1 MKLVTNLEG
10 KRREKGDSGWKRT
23 ITSICEKSFTVIFCE
38 SQTTPHA
45 EGKMKIYLS
54 LIVLMICASSVEC
67 NQRGLFPAILNLAS
81 NAEITANAS
90 CGETGPEM
98 FCKLVEHVPGRP
110 IRNPQ
115 CRVCDSTSPNP
126 RERHPISNAIDGT
139 NNWWQSPSIK
149 NGRQNHW
156 VTITLDLRQVFQ
168 VAYIIIK
175 AANSPRPG
183 NWILERSIDGI
194 EFQPW
199 QYHAISDTECL
210 TRYNVTPRIGP
221 PTYKRDDEVICTS
234 YYSRLVPLEHGEI
247 HTSLINGR
255 PSADDLTP
263 ALLEFT
269 SARYIRLRLQRIRTL
284 NADLM
289 TLSYRD
295 PKDVDPI
302 VTRRY
307 YYSIKDIS
315 VGGMCICHG
324 HAQSCP
330 WDETTKKLQ
339 CVCEHNTCGESCNK
353 CCPGYHQKPWKPG
366 TLSVGNTCEKCNCHN
381 KTEDCYYNQTV
392 ASSMMSMNIDGQF
405 VGGGVCIDC
414 TQNTA
419 GINCETCVDGNYRP
433 HKVSPYDENPCV
445 ECGCDLN
452 GSQHPVCIKDD
463 NHADLQNGLLPGKCH
478 CKEGYAG
485 EKCDRCSF
493 GYSGYPYCV
502 KCNCSLIGS
511 IHFDPCVEQC
521 TCKENVMGDNCDLCK
536 RGYYNLQKSSPEG
549 CTECFCFGVS
559 DVCESISWPLT
570 QVLNIDDWL
579 MPVRPIPITSGTRF
593 DHDDSNHISKESR
606 ILPPQSS
613 WSAPESFLGN
623 KLTAYGG
630 YLNYTLSY
638 DVPVESLH
646 LQLMSNFDVVIE
658 GNGKTLHTRFNAQL
672 LLQPYKEQTVA
683 VEMLPRNFMDFY
695 TSRAIERDR
704 LMTVLAN
711 LTRLQIRASF
721 NNTSNAVLRL
731 SSVSL
736 DTATV
741 NAIDLKPAMDVEHCE
756 CPWGYT
762 GTSCESC
769 SPGHYRVDGILFGG
783 ICRLCE
789 CNGHATE
796 CDIHGVCSDCKHN
809 TIGPHCE
816 QCMPGFYGDPS
827 DGMPDDCQVCAC
839 PLNIPSNN
847 FSSTCHLDSAGE
859 VMCDQCVPGYE
870 GPRCERCANGYYG
883 DPTVPGELCVPCDCN
898 GNVNPLEP
906 GHCDTRTGEC
916 LKCVENTAGSHC
928 ERCADGYFGDAIV
941 AKNCQDCGCHV
952 NSSYSSVCDL
962 ESGKCKCRPNVTG
975 EKCDQC
981 MPGHFGLS
989 SGLGC
994 QTCNC
999 NLAGSLSDTCDD
1011 EGQCPCVPGVAGEK
1025 CDRCARGFYDFQDDG
1040 CTPCDC
1046 AHTHNNC
1053 NTETG
1058 QCICPPHTAGVKCEL
1073 CEANHW
1079 GHDSKLGCKPCDCSL
1094 VGSSSSQC
1102 DLSSGWCQCNS
1113 EFGAEKC
1120 NECALGFRAYP
1131 ECTACNC
1138 SIIGTREEYCD
1149 EKQGVCGCDKDSSTC
1164 SCKVNVVGP
1173 GCDECKLGT
1182 FALSADD
1189 PLGCSP
1195 CFCFG
1200 VSETCEE
1207 LGGLVRIPIILT
1219 PDQETL
1225 HVVSQ
1230 SDLSGTLDGV
1240 FLQSP
1245 DILLD
1250 AALVKQSLHTEPF
1263 YWRLPEQFQGN
1274 KLLAYGGKLR
1284 YTAAFYALEGSGI
1297 SNFEPQLLIK
1307 GGRTSKLNIYRDVPA
1322 PDNGVETSQE
1332 IDLKEREW
1340 KYFNSVSDQA
1350 VSHSDFMSVLSNI
1363 QYILIKASYGS
1374 DLQQSRISNISLEIA
1389 VDSDEM
1395 NAGRETARGIERC
1408 KCPSGYAG
1416 LSCQEC
1422 APGFYR
1428 QSLTELNVQGPRPLI
1443 EPCVSCQCN
1452 NHSQTCDLDTGK
1464 CQGCQDNT
1472 AGDHCDLC
1480 APGYYGKVRGSISDC
1495 SLCACPQGNTNSFS
1509 PTCVLEGVDDFRC
1522 NACMP
1527 GYEGQYCERCSL
1539 GYYGNPNEPGG
1550 SCQLCKCNPTGSVHN
1565 LCDKLTGH
1573 CVCKPGVRGLLCDEC
1588 EPRHILM
1595 GTECMSCNDNCTGVL
1610 LNDLENLELSMQSV
1624 NLTGVILAPY
1634 SLLASLEN
1642 TTDEIK
1648 MFLSPERNSSFL
1660 LKKAEEQLS
1669 GLTKDIDQLHQ
1680 KTTQAYGDG
1689 QDLNKS
1695 TERMVNQSQELL
1707 DSITKVQTA
1716 IQALVELGS
1725 NLNNTLGNN
1734 LVLTNSTQLLDEVS
1748 AVLEKMRNKAF
1759 TQQHQNATHEFKA
1772 AEALLLQVQREFQK
1786 PQKDVMELKER
1797 IVTILSEH
1805 SSKLQDAQ
1813 NLVNESFTKANET
1826 NHILHAMS
1834 SNLAVFYDKKQNVSS
1849 NHFLTTEM
1857 IEEAQAT
1864 MTEGLNI
1871 ATDVVNAT
1879 SQLEGHKDELA
1890 LWNPKLR
1897 KQVDNLVMQMTKRS
1911 VLDLVYKAEDHA
1923 AGLKKLADSLH
1934 NVLSGVRNV
1943 SFNATNAAQAN
1954 SNIKINI
1961 EKAERLAEQ
1970 ANSTVAAAWS
1980 LALFADHSLKDAGAK
1995 SLQQSSR
2002 LLSEAADLNNK
2013 TNGLISDL
2021 NGLKEQVD
2029 KIRYNAQN
2037 ISKQLSEPLQLL
2049 SSIPNNVSVKVLE
2062 AKEHA
2067 MGANVSAVAALQH
2080 LEDFSQKLEESSSAM
2095 IRANETVKRT
2105 NELFSDSAKTAN
2117 AAEKKVQEVET
2128 QTNLLFERLK
2138 PLKMLEDT
2146 LSRNLS
2152 EIKEL
2157 IDQARKQA
2165 ASIKVAVAAEQDCV
2179 RAYKPDISSS
2189 NYNTLTLIV
2198 KTSESDNL
2206 LFYLG
2211 SSTNVDFMALEMR
2224 RGKVSF
2230 LWDVGS
2236 GFAKLEYPDIQINND
2251 KWHRIHATRFGK
2263 TGSLT
2268 VQELKSSQT
2277 PTVKTATSPG
2287 TSTVLDVNKSTLV
2300 FVGGLGGQIKKSS
2313 AVKMTHFKGCM
2324 GGASLNGNNIGLWNY
2339 AEREGKCRGCFMSPQ
2354 DEDTSFHFD
2363 GSGYSVV
2370 EKALRSTV
2378 TQIVMLFKTFSP
2390 NGLLLYLASNG
2401 TRDFTSI
2408 ELVDG
2413 KVRLT
2418 FELGSGPLSLI
2429 TDKTYNSGNWYK
2441 IAFHRTKQKGYLAV
2455 MDAYIP
2461 TNRETKEGTTSGSAS
2476 DLNRSD
2482 KDPIYIG
2489 GLPRSRPVR
2498 RQLVTR
2504 SYVGCIKNLEIARS
2518 NFDLLK
2524 ESYGVKKGCVLEPIR
2539 SVTILNEGFLELH
2552 PMSLAP
2558 ESELMATFST
2568 KNDTG
2573 IILAGISKGGKRRR
2587 RQTHLPFFA
2596 VMLINGQVEVH
2607 INTGEKGHTR
2617 KAVVKSPAGTYSDG
2631 EDHSVILHR
2640 SKRLLTVQ
2648 VDEGSLTEMR
2658 LAPSAESSPLNVS
2671 SFYIGGVPPG
2681 DGADMLKTGKS
2692 FYGCIRN
2699 MGYNMELLDLT
2710 TAVSY
2715 HNVDMDSCLLAERPK
2730 PVIQPEEGDL
2740 ESELQPSP
2748 TPARPV
2754 STIEQ
2759 SSKTQGPA
2767 KCVEEEIPAIVPN
2780 AHQFGLTKTSHM
2792 VLSFDES
2799 TVRKKFSIQ
2808 LTFRTFASDGL
2819 VYFMAHQNQVDYAAL
2834 QLMEGHLYFIYDL
2847 GKGSARVTLPHVVND
2862 GQWHTVKTDFAKK
2875 KATITVD
2882 GKESSPV
2889 EAVGEGNTLDVEGK
2903 LYLGGLPLDFTA
2915 KNIGNVTHSV
2925 PACINNVML
2934 NNKPLDRDNPISVYA
2949 VNRCYETAQ
2958 KGTHFDGT
2966 GFAALAKGYKVRSDL
2981 IISFEFRTPL
2991 QNGVLLGISSA
3002 KVDAVGLELVS
3013 GKILF
3018 HVNNG
3023 AGRITTTYS
3032 PSDSSSLCDGKWHKL
3047 QANKSKHWFS
3057 LTIDGQTVRA
3067 NNPYPQSTS
3076 AETNNPIYV
3085 GGFPANVKQNCLT
3098 IKTPFQGCM
3107 RSLRLVKG
3115 QHSEAYDFSGAFEL
3129 RGVFPNSCPG
3139 AQH

>member
-1 MKLVTNLEG
+1 LPSLPLQKM
-10 KRREKGDSGWKRT
+10 
-23 ITSICEKSFTVIFCE
+23 FCLAYE
-38 SQTTPHA
+38 VNVANRCILSA
-45 EGKMKIYLS
+45 YLPT
-54 LIVLMICASSVEC
+54 
-67 NQRGLFPAILNLAS
+67 GLFPAILNLAS

-90 CGETGPEM
+90 CGESGPEM

-419 GINCETCVDGNYRP
+419 GINCETCVEGNYRP
-433 HKVSPYDENPCV
+433 HK
-445 ECGCDLN
+445 
-452 GSQHPVCIKDD
+452 
-463 NHADLQNGLLPGKCH
+463 
-478 CKEGYAG
+478 
-485 EKCDRCSF
+485 
-493 GYSGYPYCV
+493 
-502 KCNCSLIGS
+502 
-511 IHFDPCVEQC
+511 
-521 TCKENVMGDNCDLCK
+521 
-536 RGYYNLQKSSPEG
+536 
-549 CTECFCFGVS
+549 
-559 DVCESISWPLT
+559 
-570 QVLNIDDWL
+570 VLNIDDWL

-593 DHDDSNHISKESR
+593 DHGDSNQISKESK

-613 WSAPESFLGN
+613 WSAPEGFLGN

-646 LQLMSNFDVVIE
+646 LQLKSNFDVVIE

-721 NNTSNAVLRL
+721 NNTSNAVLRQVKL
-731 SSVSL
+731 
-736 DTATV
+736 
-741 NAIDLKPAMDVEHCE
+741 
-756 CPWGYT
+756 
-762 GTSCESC
+762 SC

-783 ICRLCE
+783 ICQLCE
-789 CNGHATE
+789 CNAHATE

-839 PLNIPSNN
+839 PLNIPSNK
-847 FSSTCHLDSAGE
+847 
-859 VMCDQCVPGYE
+859 
-870 GPRCERCANGYYG
+870 CANGYYG

-941 AKNCQDCGCHV
+941 AKNCQDCGCRV

-981 MPGHFGLS
+981 LPGHFGLS

-1025 CDRCARGFYDFQDDG
+1025 CDRCAHGFYDFQDDG

-1138 SIIGTREEYCD
+1138 NIIGTREEYCD
-1149 EKQGVCGCDKDSSTC
+1149 EKQGVCGCDEDSSTC

-1189 PLGCSP
+1189 PLGCRP

-1274 KLLAYGGKLR
+1274 K
-1284 YTAAFYALEGSGI
+1284 
-1297 SNFEPQLLIK
+1297 
-1307 GGRTSKLNIYRDVPA
+1307 
-1322 PDNGVETSQE
+1322 
-1332 IDLKEREW
+1332 
-1340 KYFNSVSDQA
+1340 
-1350 VSHSDFMSVLSNI
+1350 
-1363 QYILIKASYGS
+1363 
-1374 DLQQSRISNISLEIA
+1374 
-1389 VDSDEM
+1389 
-1395 NAGRETARGIERC
+1395 
-1408 KCPSGYAG
+1408 
-1416 LSCQEC
+1416 EC

-1428 QSLTELNVQGPRPLI
+1428 QSLTELNVRGPRPLI

-1472 AGDHCDLC
+1472 AGDHCNLC

-1539 GYYGNPNEPGG
+1539 GYYGNPNEPSG

-1648 MFLSPERNSSFL
+1648 
-1660 LKKAEEQLS
+1660 
-1669 GLTKDIDQLHQ
+1669 
-1680 KTTQAYGDG
+1680 
-1689 QDLNKS
+1689 
-1695 TERMVNQSQELL
+1695 
-1707 DSITKVQTA
+1707 
-1716 IQALVELGS
+1716 
-1725 NLNNTLGNN
+1725 
-1734 LVLTNSTQLLDEVS
+1734 
-1748 AVLEKMRNKAF
+1748 
-1759 TQQHQNATHEFKA
+1759 
-1772 AEALLLQVQREFQK
+1772 
-1786 PQKDVMELKER
+1786 
-1797 IVTILSEH
+1797 
-1805 SSKLQDAQ
+1805 
-1813 NLVNESFTKANET
+1813 
-1826 NHILHAMS
+1826 
-1834 SNLAVFYDKKQNVSS
+1834 
-1849 NHFLTTEM
+1849 
-1857 IEEAQAT
+1857 
-1864 MTEGLNI
+1864 
-1871 ATDVVNAT
+1871 
-1879 SQLEGHKDELA
+1879 QLEGHKDELA

-1934 NVLSGVRNV
+1934 NALSGVRNV

-1970 ANSTVAAAWS
+1970 ANSTAAAAWS
-1980 LALFADHSLKDAGAK
+1980 LALFSDCSLKDAGAK

-2029 KIRYNAQN
+2029 KIRHNAQN

-2049 SSIPNNVSVKVLE
+2049 SSIPSNVSVKVLE

-2105 NELFSDSAKTAN
+2105 NELFSDSTKTAN
-2117 AAEKKVQEVET
+2117 AAQKKVKEVET

-2165 ASIKVAVAAEQDCV
+2165 ASIKVAVAAEQDCI

-2198 KTSESDNL
+2198 KTSEPDNL

-2607 INTGEKGHTR
+2607 MNTGEKGHTR

-2715 HNVDMDSCLLAERPK
+2715 HNVDMDSCLLEERPK

-2792 VLSFDES
+2792 ALSFDES
-2799 TVRKKFSIQ
+2799 
-2808 LTFRTFASDGL
+2808 
-2819 VYFMAHQNQVDYAAL
+2819 
-2834 QLMEGHLYFIYDL
+2834 
-2847 GKGSARVTLPHVVND
+2847 
-2862 GQWHTVKTDFAKK
+2862 TVKTDFAKK

-2882 GKESSPV
+2882 EKESSPV

-2915 KNIGNVTHSV
+2915 KKIGNVTHSV

-2934 NNKPLDRDNPISVYA
+2934 NNKPLDQDNPISVYA

-2958 KGTHFDGT
+2958 EGTHFDGT

-3085 GGFPANVKQNCLT
+3085 GGFPADVKQNCLT

-3139 AQH
+3139 AEH

>member
-1 MKLVTNLEG
+1 MKVHLRNVALV
-10 KRREKGDSGWKRT
+10 D
-23 ITSICEKSFTVIFCE
+23 C
-38 SQTTPHA
+38 
-45 EGKMKIYLS
+45 
-54 LIVLMICASSVEC
+54 
-67 NQRGLFPAILNLAS
+67 LFPAILNLAS

-115 CRVCDSTSPNP
+115 CRTCDSASPNP

-183 NWILERSIDGI
+183 NWILERSMDGI

-199 QYHAISDTECL
+199 QYYAISDTECL

-234 YYSRLVPLEHGEI
+234 YYSRLVPLEHGEVFQVAYI
-247 HTSLINGR
+247 IIKAANSPR
-255 PSADDLTP
+255 PGNWILERSMDGIEFQPWQYYAISDTECLTRDS
-263 ALLEFT
+263 EFISQT
-269 SARYIRLRLQRIRTL
+269 
-284 NADLM
+284 
-289 TLSYRD
+289 
-295 PKDVDPI
+295 PVH
-302 VTRRY
+302 
-307 YYSIKDIS
+307 YSRHFEKS
-315 VGGMCICHG
+315 F
-324 HAQSCP
+324 
-330 WDETTKKLQ
+330 ETDFK
-339 CVCEHNTCGESCNK
+339 E
-353 CCPGYHQKPWKPG
+353 
-366 TLSVGNTCEKCNCHN
+366 CNCHN

-419 GINCETCVDGNYRP
+419 GINCETCVEGNYRP
-433 HKVSPYDENPCV
+433 HKYYYSIKDISVGGMCICYGHAQSCPWDETTKVSPYDENPCV

-452 GSQHPVCIKDD
+452 GSQHSVCIKDD
-463 NHADLQNGLLPGKCH
+463 NHADLQKGLLPGKCH

-485 EKCDRCSF
+485 EKCDRCAF

-511 IHFDPCVEQC
+511 INLDPCAEQC
-521 TCKENVMGDNCDLCK
+521 ICKENVMGDNCDLCK

-570 QVLNIDDWL
+570 QVLNIDGWL
-579 MPVRPIPITSGTRF
+579 MPVRPIPVTSSARL
-593 DHDDSNHISKESR
+593 DYDDSNHISFNISEESR
-606 ILPPQSS
+606 ILPSQSS

-638 DVPVESLH
+638 DVPMESLD
-646 LQLMSNFDVVIE
+646 LQLMSNFDVIIG
-658 GNGKTLHTRFNAQL
+658 GNGKTLHTRLNAQL

-683 VEMLPRNFMDFY
+683 VEMLPRNFIDFY
-695 TSRAIERDR
+695 TSRAMEKDT

-711 LTRLQIRASF
+711 LTRLQIQASF
-721 NNTSNAVLRL
+721 NNTRDVVLRQVKLGNGKTLHTRLNAQLLLQPYKEQTVAVEMLPRNFIDFYTSRAMEKDTLMTVLANLTRLQIWASFNNTRDVVLRQVKLTLYPKLTLIDFNQYCCCADYHYSTSLEQPVMNILNRLFYMYSYLNRL

-741 NAIDLKPAMDVEHCE
+741 NAIDLKPAMDVEH
-756 CPWGYT
+756 Y
-762 GTSCESC
+762 
-769 SPGHYRVDGILFGG
+769 
-783 ICRLCE
+783 
-789 CNGHATE
+789 
-796 CDIHGVCSDCKHN
+796 
-809 TIGPHCE
+809 
-816 QCMPGFYGDPS
+816 
-827 DGMPDDCQVCAC
+827 
-839 PLNIPSNN
+839 
-847 FSSTCHLDSAGE
+847 
-859 VMCDQCVPGYE
+859 
-870 GPRCERCANGYYG
+870 
-883 DPTVPGELCVPCDCN
+883 
-898 GNVNPLEP
+898 
-906 GHCDTRTGEC
+906 
-916 LKCVENTAGSHC
+916 
-928 ERCADGYFGDAIV
+928 
-941 AKNCQDCGCHV
+941 CGCRV
-952 NSSYSSVCDL
+952 NSSYSNVCDL
-962 ESGKCKCRPNVTG
+962 ESGKCACRPNVTG
-975 EKCDQC
+975 EKCNQC
-981 MPGHFGLS
+981 LPGHFGLS

-999 NLAGSLSDTCDD
+999 NLAGSVSDTCDD
-1011 EGQCPCVPGVAGEK
+1011 EGQCPCVPGVTGEK
-1025 CDRCARGFYDFQDDG
+1025 CDTCAHGFYDFQDDGCTRKYCEGQSSMVKHIKHDNTWQTIPGHFGLSSGLGCQTCNCNLAGSVSDTCDDEGQCPCVPGVTGEKCDTCAHGFYDFQDDG
-1040 CTPCDC
+1040 CTPCNC

-1053 NTETG
+1053 NVETG
-1058 QCICPPHTAGVKCEL
+1058 QCICPPHTEGVKCEL

-1094 VGSSSSQC
+1094 TGASNSQC
-1102 DLSSGWCQCNS
+1102 DLSSGQCQCNPG
-1113 EFGAEKC
+1113 FRAEKC
-1120 NECALGFRAYP
+1120 SECALGFRAYP

-1138 SIIGTREEYCD
+1138 NIIGTREEYCD
-1149 EKQGVCGCDKDSSTC
+1149 EKQGVCGCDEDSSSC
-1164 SCKVNVVGP
+1164 SCKVNVVGA
-1173 GCDECKLGT
+1173 GCDDCKLGT

-1207 LGGLVRIPIILT
+1207 LGGLVRIPITLTPDQETLHVVSQSDLSGTLDGVFLQSPDILLDAALVRQSLHTEPFYWRLPEQFQGNKPCDCSLTGASNSQCDLSSGQCQCNPGFRAEKCSECALGFRAYPECTACNCNIIGTREEYCDEKQGVCGCDEDSSSCSCKVNVVGAGCDDCKLGTFALSADDPLGCSPCFCFGVSETCEELGGLVRIPITLT

-1274 KLLAYGGKLR
+1274 K
-1284 YTAAFYALEGSGI
+1284 
-1297 SNFEPQLLIK
+1297 
-1307 GGRTSKLNIYRDVPA
+1307 
-1322 PDNGVETSQE
+1322 
-1332 IDLKEREW
+1332 REW

-1422 APGFYR
+1422 APGFHR
-1428 QSLTELNVQGPRPLI
+1428 QRLTELNVRGPRPLI

-1452 NHSQTCDLDTGK
+1452 NHSQTCDLDTGRCQECAPGFHRQRLTELNVRGPRPLIEPCVSCQCNNHSQTCDLDTGR

-1495 SLCACPQGNTNSFS
+1495 ALCACPRGNTNSFS

-1522 NACMP
+1522 NACMS

-1539 GYYGNPNEPGG
+1539 GYYGNPNEPDG

-1565 LCDKLTGH
+1565 LCDKLSGH

-1595 GTECMSCNDNCTGVL
+1595 GTEC
-1610 LNDLENLELSMQSV
+1610 
-1624 NLTGVILAPY
+1624 
-1634 SLLASLEN
+1634 
-1642 TTDEIK
+1642 
-1648 MFLSPERNSSFL
+1648 
-1660 LKKAEEQLS
+1660 
-1669 GLTKDIDQLHQ
+1669 
-1680 KTTQAYGDG
+1680 
-1689 QDLNKS
+1689 
-1695 TERMVNQSQELL
+1695 
-1707 DSITKVQTA
+1707 TA
-1716 IQALVELGS
+1716 A
-1725 NLNNTLGNN
+1725 
-1734 LVLTNSTQLLDEVS
+1734 
-1748 AVLEKMRNKAF
+1748 K
-1759 TQQHQNATHEFKA
+1759 
-1772 AEALLLQVQREFQK
+1772 ALLLRVQKEFEK
-1786 PQKDVMELKER
+1786 PQKDVKELKEG
-1797 IVTILSEH
+1797 IVAILSEV
-1805 SSKLQDAQ
+1805 KI
-1813 NLVNESFTKANET
+1813 VRRANAKSQF
-1826 NHILHAMS
+1826 AM
-1834 SNLAVFYDKKQNVSS
+1834 LAS
-1849 NHFLTTEM
+1849 
-1857 IEEAQAT
+1857 
-1864 MTEGLNI
+1864 
-1871 ATDVVNAT
+1871 
-1879 SQLEGHKDELA
+1879 A
-1890 LWNPKLR
+1890 LS
-1897 KQVDNLVMQMTKRS
+1897 D
-1911 VLDLVYKAEDHA
+1911 
-1923 AGLKKLADSLH
+1923 
-1934 NVLSGVRNV
+1934 VRNV

-1954 SNIKINI
+1954 SNIKSNI
-1961 EKAERLAEQ
+1961 EKAEHLAEQ
-1970 ANSTVAAAWS
+1970 ANITTAAAWY
-1980 LALFADHSLKDAGAK
+1980 LALFADSSLKDAGAK
-1995 SLQQSSR
+1995 SLQRSSR

-2013 TNGLISDL
+2013 TDGLMSDL
-2021 NGLKEQVD
+2021 NGLTEQVD
-2029 KIRYNAQN
+2029 KIRHNTQN

-2049 SSIPNNVSVKVLE
+2049 SSIPSNISVKVLE
-2062 AKEHA
+2062 AKKHA
-2067 MGANVSAVAALQH
+2067 MGANVLAVEALQH
-2080 LEDFSQKLEESSSAM
+2080 LEDFNQKLEESSSAV

-2105 NELFSDSAKTAN
+2105 NELFSDSAKTAS
-2117 AAEKKVQEVET
+2117 AAEKKVKEVET

-2138 PLKMLEDT
+2138 PLKMLEDN

-2157 IDQARKQA
+2157 INQARKQA
-2165 ASIKVAVAAEQDCV
+2165 ASVSIG
-2179 RAYKPDISSS
+2179 
-2189 NYNTLTLIV
+2189 L
-2198 KTSESDNL
+2198 
-2206 LFYLG
+2206 
-2211 SSTNVDFMALEMR
+2211 STC
-2224 RGKVSF
+2224 K
-2230 LWDVGS
+2230 WDVGS
-2236 GFAKLEYPDIQINND
+2236 GFVKLDYPDIQINND
-2251 KWHRIHATRFGK
+2251 KWHRISAT
-2263 TGSLT
+2263 
-2268 VQELKSSQT
+2268 
-2277 PTVKTATSPG
+2277 
-2287 TSTVLDVNKSTLV
+2287 
-2300 FVGGLGGQIKKSS
+2300 
-2313 AVKMTHFKGCM
+2313 
-2324 GGASLNGNNIGLWNY
+2324 
-2339 AEREGKCRGCFMSPQ
+2339 SPQ

-2401 TRDFTSI
+2401 T
-2408 ELVDG
+2408 
-2413 KVRLT
+2413 
-2418 FELGSGPLSLI
+2418 
-2429 TDKTYNSGNWYK
+2429 
-2441 IAFHRTKQKGYLAV
+2441 
-2455 MDAYIP
+2455 
-2461 TNRETKEGTTSGSAS
+2461 
-2476 DLNRSD
+2476 
-2482 KDPIYIG
+2482 
-2489 GLPRSRPVR
+2489 
-2498 RQLVTR
+2498 
-2504 SYVGCIKNLEIARS
+2504 
-2518 NFDLLK
+2518 
-2524 ESYGVKKGCVLEPIR
+2524 PIR
-2539 SVTILNEGFLELH
+2539 SVTVLNEGFLELH
-2552 PMSLAP
+2552 PVSLAP

-2607 INTGEKGHTR
+2607 MNTGEKGHTRKAVVKSPAGTYSDGEDHSVILHRSKRPSYILPVVFLKVFVSVQPFFAVMLINGQVEVHMNTGEKGHTR

-2658 LAPSAESSPLNVS
+2658 LALSAENNPLNVS
-2671 SFYIGGVPPG
+2671 SFYIGGVPPS

-2699 MGYNMELLDLT
+2699 LGYNMELLDLT
-2710 TAVSY
+2710 TAVRY
-2715 HNVDMDSCLLAERPK
+2715 RYVDMDSCLLEERPK
-2730 PVIQPEEGDL
+2730 PVIQPEEGDV

-2754 STIEQ
+2754 TTIEQ
-2759 SSKTQGPA
+2759 SFKTHGPA

-2780 AHQFGLTKTSHM
+2780 AHQFGLTKNSHM

-2799 TVRKKFSIQ
+2799 TIRRKFSIQ
-2808 LTFRTFASDGL
+2808 LSFRTFASSGL

-2834 QLMEGHLYFIYDL
+2834 QLMEGCLYFIYDL
-2847 GKGSARVTLPHVVND
+2847 GKCSARVTLPHVVND

-2889 EAVGEGNTLDVEGK
+2889 GAVGDGNTLDVEGK

-2915 KNIGNVTHSV
+2915 KKIGNVTHSV
-2925 PACINNVML
+2925 PACISNVML

-2958 KGTHFDGT
+2958 EGTHFDGT

-3013 GKILF
+3013 GKLLF

-3085 GGFPANVKQNCLT
+3085 GGFPGDVKQNCLT

-3107 RSLRLVKG
+3107 RNLRLVNG
-3115 QHSEAYDFSGAFEL
+3115 QHSEAYHFSRAFEL

-3139 AQH
+3139 AEH

>member
-1 MKLVTNLEG
+1 MK
-10 KRREKGDSGWKRT
+10 S
-23 ITSICEKSFTVIFCE
+23 
-38 SQTTPHA
+38 
-45 EGKMKIYLS
+45 YLS
-54 LIVLMICASSVEC
+54 LILLICASSVEC

-115 CRVCDSTSPNP
+115 CRTCDSTSPNP

-183 NWILERSIDGI
+183 NWILERSMDGI

-199 QYHAISDTECL
+199 QYYAISDTECL

-295 PKDVDPI
+295 PKEVDPI

-315 VGGMCICHG
+315 VGGMCICYG

-392 ASSMMSMNIDGQF
+392 ANSMMSMNIDGQF

-452 GSQHPVCIKDD
+452 GSQHSVCIKDD
-463 NHADLQNGLLPGKCH
+463 NHADLQKGLLPGKCH

-485 EKCDRCSF
+485 EKCDRCAF

-511 IHFDPCVEQC
+511 INLDPCAEQC
-521 TCKENVMGDNCDLCK
+521 MCKENVMGDNCDLCK

-570 QVLNIDDWL
+570 QVLNIDGWL
-579 MPVRPIPITSGTRF
+579 MPVRPIPVTSSARL
-593 DHDDSNHISKESR
+593 DHDDSNHISFNISEESR
-606 ILPPQSS
+606 ILPSQSS

-638 DVPVESLH
+638 DVPMESLD
-646 LQLMSNFDVVIE
+646 LQLMSNFDVIIG
-658 GNGKTLHTRFNAQL
+658 GNGKTLHTRLNAQL

-683 VEMLPRNFMDFY
+683 VEMLPRNFIDLY
-695 TSRAIERDR
+695 TSRATEKDT

-711 LTRLQIRASF
+711 LTSLQILVSF
-721 NNTSNAVLRL
+721 NNTRDVVLRL

-796 CDIHGVCSDCKHN
+796 CDIHGICSDCKHN
-809 TIGPHCE
+809 TTGPQCE

-827 DGMPDDCQVCAC
+827 DGMPDDCQVCTC

-847 FSSTCHLDSAGE
+847 FSPTCYLDSAGD

-906 GHCDTRTGEC
+906 GHCDTRTGQC
-916 LKCVENTAGSHC
+916 LKCVGNTTGSHC

-941 AKNCQDCGCHV
+941 AKKCQDCSCRV
-952 NSSYSSVCDL
+952 NSSYSNVCDL
-962 ESGKCKCRPNVTG
+962 ESGKCECRPNVTG

-981 MPGHFGLS
+981 LPGHFGLS

-999 NLAGSLSDTCDD
+999 NLAGSVSDTCDD
-1011 EGQCPCVPGVAGEK
+1011 EGQCPCVPGVTGEK
-1025 CDRCARGFYDFQDDG
+1025 CDTCAHGFYDFQDDG
-1040 CTPCDC
+1040 CTPCNC

-1053 NTETG
+1053 NVETG
-1058 QCICPPHTAGVKCEL
+1058 QCICPPHTEGVKCEL

-1094 VGSSSSQC
+1094 TGASNSQC
-1102 DLSSGWCQCNS
+1102 DLSSGRCQCNPG
-1113 EFGAEKC
+1113 FRAEKC
-1120 NECALGFRAYP
+1120 SECALGFRAYP

-1138 SIIGTREEYCD
+1138 NITGTREEYCD
-1149 EKQGVCGCDKDSSTC
+1149 EKQGVCGCDEDSSSC
-1164 SCKVNVVGP
+1164 SCKVNVVGA

-1207 LGGLVRIPIILT
+1207 LGGLVRIPITLT

-1307 GGRTSKLNIYRDVPA
+1307 GGRTSKLVIYRDVPA
-1322 PDNGVETSQE
+1322 PDNGVKTSQE
-1332 IDLKEREW
+1332 VHLKEREW

-1363 QYILIKASYGS
+1363 QYILIKASYGN

-1389 VDSDEM
+1389 VHSDEM
-1395 NAGRETARGIERC
+1395 NAGRETARGIEKC

-1422 APGFYR
+1422 APGFHR
-1428 QSLTELNVQGPRPLI
+1428 QKLTELNVRGPRPLI

-1495 SLCACPQGNTNSFS
+1495 SLCACPRSNTNSFS

-1522 NACMP
+1522 NACMS

-1539 GYYGNPNEPGG
+1539 GYYGNPNEPDG

-1565 LCDKLTGH
+1565 LCDKLSGH

-1610 LNDLENLELSMQSV
+1610 LNDLENLELSVQSV

-1648 MFLSPERNSSFL
+1648 MLLSPERNSSFL

-1669 GLTKDIDQLHQ
+1669 GLTKDINQLHQ
-1680 KTTQAYGDG
+1680 KTTQAFSQE
-1689 QDLNKS
+1689 QDLDKS
-1695 TERMVNQSQELL
+1695 TERMVNQSRDLL
-1707 DSITKVQTA
+1707 DFITKVQTA
-1716 IQALVELGS
+1716 IQALAELAS
-1725 NLNNTLGNN
+1725 NLNDTLGND
-1734 LVLTNSTQLLDEVS
+1734 LGLTNSTQLQEEIS
-1748 AVLEKMRNKAF
+1748 AVLEMMRNKDF
-1759 TQQHQNATHEFKA
+1759 TQQHQNATNEFKA
-1772 AEALLLQVQREFQK
+1772 AEALLLRVQKEFEK
-1786 PQKDVMELKER
+1786 PQKDVKELKER
-1797 IVTILSEH
+1797 IVAILSDH
-1805 SSKLQDAQ
+1805 SSKLQDART
-1813 NLVNESFTKANET
+1813 LVNEAFTKAIET
-1826 NHILHAMS
+1826 NRLLHAMS
-1834 SNLAVFYDKKQNVSS
+1834 SNLAAFDDKKQNISS

-1857 IEEAQAT
+1857 IEEAHAA
-1864 MTEGLNI
+1864 MADGLDI
-1871 ATDVVNAT
+1871 AVDVVNAT
-1879 SQLEGHKDELA
+1879 SQLEGHKDELY

-1923 AGLKKLADSLH
+1923 AGLKKLANSLH
-1934 NVLSGVRNV
+1934 NALSDVRNV

-1954 SNIKINI
+1954 SNIKSNI

-1970 ANSTVAAAWS
+1970 ANITTAAAWN
-1980 LALFADHSLKDAGAK
+1980 LALFADSSLKDAGAK
-1995 SLQQSSR
+1995 SLQRSSR

-2013 TNGLISDL
+2013 TDGLMSDL
-2021 NGLKEQVD
+2021 NGLTEQMD
-2029 KIRYNAQN
+2029 KIRHNTQN

-2049 SSIPNNVSVKVLE
+2049 SSIPSNISVKVLE
-2062 AKEHA
+2062 AKKNA
-2067 MGANVSAVAALQH
+2067 IGANVSAVEALQH
-2080 LEDFSQKLEESSSAM
+2080 LEDFNQKLEESTSAV

-2105 NELFSDSAKTAN
+2105 NELFSDSAKTAS
-2117 AAEKKVQEVET
+2117 AADKKVKEVET

-2138 PLKMLEDT
+2138 PLKMLEDN

-2157 IDQARKQA
+2157 INQARKQA

-2198 KTSESDNL
+2198 KTSEPDNL

-2211 SSTNVDFMALEMR
+2211 SNTNVDFMALELR

-2236 GFAKLEYPDIQINND
+2236 GFAKLDYPDIQINND
-2251 KWHRIHATRFGK
+2251 KWHRISATRFGK

-2268 VQELKSSQT
+2268 VQELKSSQP

-2300 FVGGLGGQIKKSS
+2300 FVGGLGGQIKKSL

-2324 GGASLNGNNIGLWNY
+2324 GEASLNGKNIGLWNY
-2339 AEREGKCRGCFMSPQ
+2339 AQREGKCRGCFMSPQ

-2455 MDAYIP
+2455 MDAYVP

-2504 SYVGCIKNLEIARS
+2504 SYVGCIRNLEIARS

-2539 SVTILNEGFLELH
+2539 SVTVLNEGFLELH
-2552 PMSLAP
+2552 PVSLAP

-2607 INTGEKGHTR
+2607 MNTGEKGHTR

-2658 LAPSAESSPLNVS
+2658 LAPSAENNPLNVS
-2671 SFYIGGVPPG
+2671 SFYIGGVPPS

-2699 MGYNMELLDLT
+2699 LGYNMELLDLT
-2710 TAVSY
+2710 TAVRY
-2715 HNVDMDSCLLAERPK
+2715 RYVDMDSCLLEERPK
-2730 PVIQPEEGDL
+2730 PVIQPEEGDV

-2754 STIEQ
+2754 TTIEQ
-2759 SSKTQGPA
+2759 SFKTHGPA

-2780 AHQFGLTKTSHM
+2780 AHQFGLTKNSHM

-2799 TVRKKFSIQ
+2799 TIRRKFSIQ
-2808 LTFRTFASDGL
+2808 LSFRTFASSGL

-2834 QLMEGHLYFIYDL
+2834 QLMEGCLYFIYDL

-2889 EAVGEGNTLDVEGK
+2889 GAVGDGNTLDVEGK

-2915 KNIGNVTHSV
+2915 KKIGNVTHSV
-2925 PACINNVML
+2925 PACISNVML

-2958 KGTHFDGT
+2958 EGTHFDGT

-3013 GKILF
+3013 GKVLF

-3085 GGFPANVKQNCLT
+3085 GGFPGDVKQNCLT

-3107 RSLRLVKG
+3107 RNLRLVNG
-3115 QHSEAYDFSGAFEL
+3115 QHSEAYYFSRAFEL

-3139 AQH
+3139 AEH